1 MFRSLL
7 KQAAVYGLSS
17 IVGRLLNYLLVP
29 IHSRVFLPHE
39 FGVITELYA
48 YVAFISVILVM
59 GTESGFFRFANLKD
73 YKSVYSISFYIPL
86 FFSLFFG
93 FLALL
98 NLSEISSFFGYSD
111 HPEYLI
117 MLILILSLDSIT
129 AMPFAKLR
137 HENKPMKFAFIRL
150 LVIAITIIF
159 NLFFLLVLPKINL
172 FGWSYSKEFG
182 VGYIILA
189 NLIGSAVGTILLFRT
204 AISDLI
210 IRNIDKSIVFPILKF
225 SWPLMIAGLA
235 GMINETLGR
244 ALLKH
249 LLVDPKNG
257 TDNYVL
263 SQLGI
268 YGANFKIAV
277 LMSLFVQTF
286 RYAAEPF
293 FFSIE
298 KNVDAKLVYASLLKF
313 FSIFGIFVFLGIM
326 AYMDIIKYFID
337 SSYWSG
343 LSVVPI
349 LLLAYL
355 FYGITYTLSVW
366 YKLANKTNYGLYI
379 AVFGAVIT
387 IIGNIIFIPKYGY
400 LASAWT
406 TFISYL
412 ATAII
417 SYFLGQKF
425 YYIPYQILRILVYL
439 GIGLTIFAVFIYV
452 EPANLF
458 IRYSF
463 YSLVL
468 VLFAVFI
475 YVLEKKDFK
484 KFFAKTV

>member
-1 MFRSLL
+1 MFRGLL

-29 IHSRVFLPHE
+29 IHSRIFMPHE
-39 FGVITELYA
+39 FGVLTELYA
-48 YVAFISVILVM
+48 YVGFISILLVM
-59 GTESGFFRFANLKD
+59 GTESGFFRFANIKH

-86 FFSLFFG
+86 VFSILFG
-93 FLALL
+93 GLALL
-98 NLSEISSFFGYSD
+98 NLDYLCNFLGYSN
-111 HPEYLI
+111 HPEYVVMFILVL
-117 MLILILSLDSIT
+117 MLDAIT
-129 AMPFAKLR
+129 AIPFAKLR
-137 HENKPMKFAFIRL
+137 QENKPQKFAFIRL
-150 LVIAITIIF
+150 LVIGVTILL
-159 NLFFLLVLPKINL
+159 NLFFLLLLPRIIF
-172 FGWSYSKEFG
+172 FGLTYSAEFG

-189 NLIGSAVGTILLFRT
+189 NLIGSVIGAILLFRT

-210 IRNIDKSIVFPILKF
+210 IRNIDKTIILPILKF
-225 SWPLMIAGLA
+225 SWPLMVAGLA

-249 LLVDPKNG
+249 LLVDPGNG
-257 TDNYVL
+257 TVNYVM

-313 FSIFGIFVFLGIM
+313 FTVFGIFVFLGIM
-326 AYMDIIKYFID
+326 TYIDIFKYIID
-337 SSYWSG
+337 ESYWEG
-343 LSVVPI
+343 LAVVPI
-349 LLLAYL
+349 LLIAYL

-366 YKLANKTNYGLYI
+366 YKLSNQTNYGLYI
-379 AVFGAVIT
+379 SVFGAVIT
-387 IIGNIIFIPKYGY
+387 VIGNVFFIPEYSY
-400 LASAWT
+400 MASAWT
-406 TFISYL
+406 AL
-412 ATAII
+412 I
-417 SYFLGQKF
+417 SYFATAVISYVLGQKF
-425 YYIPYQILRILVYL
+425 YNIPYQLNRILMYFGV
-439 GIGLTIFAVFIYV
+439 GLTIFTLIIYV
-452 EPANLF
+452 QPANLF

-468 VLFAVFI
+468 VLFAVLF